1 MTAVVYTRMNQR
13 RRNPANHWKWPRWQI
28 QSDLPL
34 LALEPYV
41 EDVRETIIIVKEINP
56 LMDPYIH
63 ISRPRGRHA
72 YSKRNVDQSTLIG
85 LFPIVKLFV
94 IDNYHSL
101 HF

>member
-56 LMDPYIH
+56 LMDPYIYH
-63 ISRPRGRHA
+63 GRTADMPIQNEMLISQR
-72 YSKRNVDQSTLIG
+72 
-85 LFPIVKLFV
+85 
-94 IDNYHSL
+94 
-101 HF
+101 